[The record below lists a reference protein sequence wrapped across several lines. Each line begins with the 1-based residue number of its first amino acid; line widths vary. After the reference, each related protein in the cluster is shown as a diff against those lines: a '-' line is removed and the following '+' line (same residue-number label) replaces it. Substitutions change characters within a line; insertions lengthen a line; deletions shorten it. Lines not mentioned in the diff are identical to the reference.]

1 MNDEFQEPWRDS
13 VATDCPVVDAGPSTS
28 ATSEAKDFRNK
39 FARALFYNKS
49 GISVAEMYNMRGYD
63 RGAWAKSSEAIVKKK
78 VVEQVLKYYIRHVER
93 MNEHDEKRV
102 ERA

>member
-39 FARALFYNKS
+39 FARALFYNK
-49 GISVAEMYNMRGYD
+49 
-63 RGAWAKSSEAIVKKK
+63 
-78 VVEQVLKYYIRHVER
+78 
-93 MNEHDEKRV
+93 
-102 ERA
+102 